1 MSKGDIETKPLS
13 ERLQVDQTYQGWW
26 LLVTFIHSFASIINP
41 LIHPF
46 IHTALHMLAH
56 FLYVADGVT
65 ETLSNRGT
73 VLIVSGES
81 VSDTEGDV
89 DA

>member
-1 MSKGDIETKPLS
+1 
-13 ERLQVDQTYQGWW
+13 
-26 LLVTFIHSFASIINP
+26 
-41 LIHPF
+41 
-46 IHTALHMLAH
+46 MLAH